1 MVTAVRGAGR
11 TEARMTVVAILVGVF
26 LFLLVFG
33 IPVAVSMAVGAILAI
48 LLATDLPIVVVGQR
62 MLVILDSFPFLALP
76 FFVAAGLFM
85 DRGGITERLVDFAV
99 IFVGRITGGL
109 AQVLIGTNLVMS
121 GVSGAATADC
131 AATGS
136 VLIPALTRAGYSAA
150 FASALTAA
158 AATVGPII
166 PPSILFVIYGA
177 ITNVSIGKLF
187 LGGVIPGLVMGL
199 YLMIAA
205 YVISK
210 RRGYPK
216 MPTPSAREALCISY
230 RALPALVMPLI
241 VLGGI
246 VGGVFTPTEAGA
258 VAAVY
263 SLLVS
268 TCVYR
273 NLKWTEV
280 PQLLLSTGVLTAAVM
295 LIVSAASL
303 VGWILA
309 RERIPDL
316 LVQGFTT
323 WTSSRFIF
331 LAIINVALLLLGFFF
346 EAVSLLILVTPVIM
360 PLVYTY
366 GVDPVHFGVMLC
378 LNLTLALIHPP
389 IGMNMFIVCAISR
402 VSVREY
408 TREVIPFL
416 IVLILALICVIYIP
430 DLVLL
435 LPRLI
440 GN

>member
-1 MVTAVRGAGR
+1 MSVLGLLVIGFLALLSLGVP
-11 TEARMTVVAILVGVF
+11 VAI
-26 LFLLVFG
+26 
-33 IPVAVSMAVGAILAI
+33 SMAIAAIAAI
-48 LLATDLPIVVVGQR
+48 AFGTDLPMVVVGQR

-76 FFVAAGLFM
+76 FFVAAGVFM
-85 DRGGITERLVDFAV
+85 DRGGITRRLVDFAA

-166 PPSILFVIYGA
+166 PPSIMFVIYGA
-177 ITNVSIGKLF
+177 ITNVSIGALF
-187 LGGVIPGLVMGL
+187 LGGVLPGFLMGL

-205 YVISK
+205 YIISR

-216 MPTPSAREALCISY
+216 MVTPPWREVIRITIDAM
-230 RALPALVMPLI
+230 PALVMPLL

-263 SLLVS
+263 CFLISIF
-268 TCVYR
+268 VYR
-273 NLKWTEV
+273 DLKLAEV
-280 PQLLLSTGVLTAAVM
+280 PALLLQTGILTAAVM

-303 VGWILA
+303 IGWILA
-309 RERIPDL
+309 RERVPDL
-316 LVQGFTT
+316 LVAGFTQ
-323 WTSSRFIF
+323 WTSSPAVF
-331 LAIINVALLLLGFFF
+331 LACINVFLLLLGFFF

-360 PLVYTY
+360 PLVYSY
-366 GVDPVHFGVMLC
+366 GIDPVHFGVMMC

-389 IGMNMFIVCAISR
+389 IGMNMFIVCAIGK
-402 VSVREY
+402 VSVRDY

-416 IVLILALICVIYIP
+416 IVLILALICIIYIP
-430 DLVLL
+430 SLVLYLPHL
-435 LPRLI
+435 L
-440 GN
+440 GS

>member
-1 MVTAVRGAGR
+1 MSVLG
-11 TEARMTVVAILVGVF
+11 ILVVGF
-26 LFLLVFG
+26 LFLLTFG
-33 IPVAVSMAVGAILAI
+33 VPVAVCMGIASIAAIAI
-48 LLATDLPIVVVGQR
+48 GTDLPMVVVGQR

-76 FFVAAGLFM
+76 FFVAAGMFM
-85 DRGGITERLVDFAV
+85 ERGGITRRLIDFAV

-150 FASALTAA
+150 FACALTAA

-166 PPSILFVIYGA
+166 PPSIMFVIYGA
-177 ITNVSIGKLF
+177 IANVSIGALF
-187 LGGVIPGLVMGL
+187 LGGVVPGLLMGL

-205 YVISK
+205 YIISK
-210 RRGYPK
+210 HRGYPK
-216 MPTPSAREALCISY
+216 MPIPSLRESLRITID
-230 RALPALVMPLI
+230 ALPALVMPLI
-241 VLGGI
+241 ILGGI

-263 SLLVS
+263 CLFIS

-273 NLKWTEV
+273 DLKWSEV
-280 PQLLLSTGVLTAAVM
+280 PSLLLSTGVMTAAVM

-303 VGWILA
+303 IGWILA
-309 RERIPDL
+309 RERVPDL
-316 LVQGFTT
+316 LIESFTH
-323 WTSSRFIF
+323 WTSSRIVF
-331 LAIINVALLLLGFFF
+331 LACINIFLLLLGFFF
-346 EAVSLLILVTPVIM
+346 EPVSLLILITPVIM
-360 PLVYTY
+360 PLVQTF
-366 GVDPVHFGVMLC
+366 GVDPVHFGVMMC

-389 IGMNMFIVCAISR
+389 IGMNMFIVCAIGR

-408 TREVIPFL
+408 TREIIPFL
-416 IVLILALICVIYIP
+416 VVLMLALICVIYIP
-430 DLVLL
+430 ELVLY

-440 GN
+440 SN

>member
-1 MVTAVRGAGR
+1 MGVLG
-11 TEARMTVVAILVGVF
+11 ILVVVF
-26 LFLLVFG
+26 LGLITFG
-33 IPVAVSMAVGAILAI
+33 IPVAVSMGIASIAAITLG
-48 LLATDLPIVVVGQR
+48 TDVPLVVVGQR

-76 FFVAAGLFM
+76 FFVAAGMFM
-85 DRGGITERLVDFAV
+85 ERGGITRRLIDFAA

-136 VLIPALTRAGYSAA
+136 VLIPALTRAGYSSA

-166 PPSILFVIYGA
+166 PPSIMFVIYGA
-177 ITNVSIGKLF
+177 ITNVSIGALF
-187 LGGVIPGLVMGL
+187 LGGVVPGLLMGL

-205 YVISK
+205 YIISK

-216 MPTPSAREALCISY
+216 MPVPSWRECLRITVD
-230 RALPALVMPLI
+230 ALPALVMPLI

-258 VAAVY
+258 VAAVFC
-263 SLLVS
+263 LLIS
-268 TCVYR
+268 TCLYR
-273 NLKWTEV
+273 DLKWSEV
-280 PQLLLSTGVLTAAVM
+280 PGLLLSTGILTAAVM

-303 VGWILA
+303 IGWILA
-309 RERIPDL
+309 RERVPDL
-316 LVQGFTT
+316 LITSFMQ
-323 WTSSRFIF
+323 WTSSPIVF
-331 LAIINVALLLLGFFF
+331 LACINIFLLLLGFFF

-360 PLVYTY
+360 PLVHTF
-366 GVDPVHFGVMLC
+366 GIDPVHFGVMMC

-389 IGMNMFIVCAISR
+389 IGMNMFIVCAIGR
-402 VSVREY
+402 VSVRDY

-416 IVLILALICVIYIP
+416 LVLILALICVTFIP
-430 DLVLL
+430 SLVLY
-435 LPRLI
+435 LPHLMS
-440 GN
+440 N